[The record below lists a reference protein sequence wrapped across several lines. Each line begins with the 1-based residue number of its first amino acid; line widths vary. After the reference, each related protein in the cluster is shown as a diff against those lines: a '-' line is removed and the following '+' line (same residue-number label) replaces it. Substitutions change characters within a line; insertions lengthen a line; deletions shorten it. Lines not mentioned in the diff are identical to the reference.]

1 MLLRPLLL
9 LLGLVLGGCAT
20 LPHNRVP
27 ADALD
32 DAELRAALASLLC
45 RVASDCSQLRLHVVD
60 RPSPQAE
67 IFPDGRL
74 LLNLG
79 LLLATRSESE
89 IAFVLAHEHAHRR
102 LRHTLARHAD
112 ERIRI
117 EIEADAA
124 AVGSLAAGGF
134 DASAGRSLLQRLLDQ
149 ATAAAVAPDPQAVAQ
164 MRARID
170 ALPAA
175 RQASSPDLEAD
186 AVWSQRLAP
195 YRSRARSLRG
205 DAPAS
210 PPPPSPPAGP

>member
-9 LLGLVLGGCAT
+9 MLGLVLGGCAT

-32 DAELRAALASLLC
+32 DAELVTEVASLLC

-60 RPSPQAE
+60 RQPPQAE

-89 IAFVLAHEHAHRR
+89 VAFVLAHEHAHRR
-102 LRHTLARHAD
+102 LRHTLARSAD

-124 AVGSLAAGGF
+124 AVRSLAAGGF
-134 DASAGRSLLQRLLDQ
+134 DTTAGRALLQRLLDE
-149 ATAAAVAPDPQAVAQ
+149 ATAPAAAPDPQAVAQ

-175 RQASSPDLEAD
+175 REAPSPDMEAD
-186 AVWSQRLAP
+186 AAWSRRLAP
-195 YRSRARSLRG
+195 YRSRAGSLRG

-210 PPPPSPPAGP
+210 PPLPSPPAGP

>member
-1 MLLRPLLL
+1 MHLRRLLP
-9 LLGLVLGGCAT
+9 LLGLVLAGCAT

-32 DAELRAALASLLC
+32 DTDLVTELASLLC
-45 RVASDCSQLRLHVVD
+45 RVASDCGQLRLHLVD
-60 RPSPQAE
+60 RRPPQAE

-102 LRHTLARHAD
+102 LRHTLARSAD
-112 ERIRI
+112 ERMRV

-124 AVGSLAAGGF
+124 AVRTLAAAGF
-134 DASAGRSLLQRLLDQ
+134 DTGAGRALLQRLLDES
-149 ATAAAVAPDPQAVAQ
+149 TAAAVAPDPQAVAQ

-175 RQASSPDLEAD
+175 DEGTSAHAEAD
-186 AVWSQRLAP
+186 AAWSRRLAP
-195 YRSRARSLRG
+195 YRSPAGSLRG

-210 PPPPSPPAGP
+210 PPSPSRPAGP